1 MLKCLNLFF
10 GFQLVRTLRRAVIH
24 YLLDK
29 KVERGRFYI
38 PKTFVYT
45 KVEVSNLY
53 PNIFPFYPEK
63 EFEEV
68 IRERTVKLETAAVV
82 FNSGLVLK
90 RQWGHQIDAAD
101 VVIRVNFMPTSGFE
115 DHVGSKTTIRV
126 LGREWLFQEKD
137 EILIRTYNS
146 RDYTQSDI
154 INYQQSLRFRES
166 VMYISKHDEMTSL
179 FTPYLGGM
187 MTNGFRSV
195 VLALSLCRNVII
207 YGADPQTEYYEKG
220 QSLSHFPRK
229 SELDYITQKMD
240 DWNINQDLD
249 WYFESINFEGRVFTK
264 IHPTMRREYAFYR
277 LHPRVRFAN

>member
-1 MLKCLNLFF
+1 MQSLKLFF
-10 GFQLVRTLRRAVIH
+10 GFQPVHILKKAITH
-24 YLLDK
+24 YFLDK
-29 KVERGRFYI
+29 KVERGRFVI
-38 PKTFVYT
+38 PKTLTYT
-45 KVEVSNLY
+45 KAEVSNLY
-53 PNIFPFYPEK
+53 PSIFPFYPEK
-63 EFEEV
+63 ELEEV

-101 VVIRVNFMPTSGFE
+101 IVIRVNFMPTNGFE

-146 RDYTQSDI
+146 KGYTQSDI
-154 INYQQSLRFRES
+154 VNYQQSLRFRES
-166 VMYISKHDEMTSL
+166 MMYISKHDEITSI
-179 FTPYLGGM
+179 FSPYLGGM

-195 VLALSLCRNVII
+195 VLALSLCKDVTI
-207 YGADPQTEYYEKG
+207 YGADPQTEYYKKG

-229 SELDYITQKMD
+229 SELDYITRKMD
-240 DWNINQDLD
+240 DWNVKQDLN
-249 WYFESINFEGRVFTK
+249 WYFESMNAEGRVFTK